1 MSNLA
6 LEGIVSGRFAVLLS
20 DGSAPSPQEAVLAR
34 QRRVKTLIPPASG
47 DSSRDQKVVGESHN
61 RDHFQPVQVF
71 RISPE
76 SIPTHPASQQ
86 IITQRRIHRHDAPG
100 GEADAMSRCLLM
112 AARGNPRSTSGRSTA
127 GRSLQKKPRRMARIQ
142 LPCRGQCLEDWEE

>member
-1 MSNLA
+1 MSKLA
-6 LEGIVSGRFAVLLS
+6 LEGIVSGRFAVFLS

-34 QRRVKTLIPPASG
+34 QRRFKIRIPPASG
-47 DSSRDQKVVGESHN
+47 DSSRDQKVVSESHG
-61 RDHFQPVQVF
+61 RDHCQPVQVF

-86 IITQRRIHRHDAPG
+86 ITTQRRIHRHDAPG

-127 GRSLQKKPRRMARIQ
+127 GRPWQKQPSRMAGIQ
-142 LPCRGQCLEDWEE
+142 FPC